1 MKKSFMYIFLFLIF
15 VVFIGKILVKSEKIR
30 GFFIV
35 HTIPVMRVANE
46 DGTGLVNF
54 TYLNIMRYKLM
65 SENIFVELPEDKV
78 EKVEDIE
85 KNEVIYEENQAIIED
100 VDIPQVKSVTLDWKN
115 ELRNDTKYKI
125 DIEKLKNEDLK
136 FNLKKKDT
144 EVIIYHTHT
153 TETYSKDKSLDYE
166 ASGEFRTLDKNANVV
181 RVGEKIK
188 KCLEANNVGV
198 YHDTEYYD
206 YPSYNLS
213 YSKAGKAILNLVKKY
228 TSAKIVLDVHRDA
241 LGTGEQ
247 IYRPVVNIDGKDT
260 AQILLVVGTNQGG
273 LSHAN
278 WRENLKFALKLQQVA
293 NEKYPGFCRYVSL
306 RKERFNQQV
315 SNGAIIVEMGATGN
329 TMEEVLRA
337 GELFSEILLE
347 VAE

>member
-1 MKKSFMYIFLFLIF
+1 MKKSFMYIFLFIIF
-15 VVFIGKILVKSEKIR
+15 VSLLGNVLVQSEKMR
-30 GFFIV
+30 NFFV
-35 HTIPVMRVANE
+35 MHTIPVMKIVDE
-46 DGTGLVNF
+46 SSTGIITF
-54 TYLNIMRYKLM
+54 THLNIVRYKLM
-65 SENIFVELPEDKV
+65 SENIFIELPEDKAEV
-78 EKVEDIE
+78 VEDIE
-85 KNEVIYEENQAIIED
+85 KNEVVEIKEEEID
-100 VDIPQVKSVTLDWKN
+100 TPQVKSVTLDWKN
-115 ELRNDTKYKI
+115 ELRNETKYKI
-125 DIEKLKNEDLK
+125 DVDKLKNEELK
-136 FNLKKKDT
+136 FGLKKKDT

-153 TETYSKDKSLDYE
+153 TETYSKDKDFDYE

-188 KCLEANNVGV
+188 ECLEKNNVGV

-228 TSAKIVLDVHRDA
+228 SNAKVVLDIHRDA
-241 LGTGEQ
+241 LGTGDQ
-247 IYRPVVNIDGKDT
+247 IYRPVVNINGEDT

-273 LSHAN
+273 LNHPN

-347 VAE
+347 VAD

>member
-1 MKKSFMYIFLFLIF
+1 MKKSFMYIFLFIIF
-15 VVFIGKILVKSEKIR
+15 ISLLGNVLVQSEKMR
-30 GFFIV
+30 NFFV
-35 HTIPVMRVANE
+35 MHTIPAMKIVDE
-46 DGTGLVNF
+46 SSTGIITF
-54 TYLNIMRYKLM
+54 THLNIIRYKLM
-65 SENIFVELPEDKV
+65 SENIFIELPEDKV
-78 EKVEDIE
+78 EVVEDIE
-85 KNEVIYEENQAIIED
+85 KNEVVEIKEEEID
-100 VDIPQVKSVTLDWKN
+100 TPQVKSVTLDWKN
-115 ELRNDTKYKI
+115 ELRNETKYKI
-125 DIEKLKNEDLK
+125 DVDKLKNEDLK
-136 FNLKKKDT
+136 FGLKKKNT

-153 TETYSKDKSLDYE
+153 TETYSKDKDFDYE

-188 KCLEANNVGV
+188 ECLEKNNVGV

-213 YSKAGKAILNLVKKY
+213 YSKAGKAILNLLKKY
-228 TSAKIVLDVHRDA
+228 SNAKVVLDIHRDA
-241 LGTGEQ
+241 LGTGDQ
-247 IYRPVVNIDGKDT
+247 IYRPVVNINGEDT

-273 LSHAN
+273 LNHPN

-347 VAE
+347 VAD

>member
-1 MKKSFMYIFLFLIF
+1 MKKSFMYIFLFIIF
-15 VVFIGKILVKSEKIR
+15 IVFIGNMLIKNEKAR
-30 GFFIV
+30 NFFVV
-35 HTIPVMRVANE
+35 HTIPIMKIADE
-46 DGTGLVNF
+46 DNNSLV
-54 TYLNIMRYKLM
+54 TLTHLNIIRYKLM

-78 EKVEDIE
+78 EMVEDIE
-85 KNEVIYEENQAIIED
+85 KNEVIYEGNQEVTEEI
-100 VDIPQVKSVTLDWKN
+100 DIPQVKSVTLDWKN
-115 ELRNDTKYKI
+115 ELRNETKYKI
-125 DIEKLKNEDLK
+125 DVEKLKSEDLK

-153 TETYSKDKSLDYE
+153 TETYSKDKNLDYE

-188 KCLEANNVGV
+188 ECLEENNVGV

-241 LGTGEQ
+241 LGSGDQ
-247 IYRPVVNIDGKDT
+247 IYRPVVNINGKDT

-273 LSHAN
+273 LNHPN
-278 WRENLKFALKLQQVA
+278 WKENLKFALKLQQVA

-315 SNGAIIVEMGATGN
+315 SNGALIVEMGATGN

>member
-1 MKKSFMYIFLFLIF
+1 MKKSFMYIFLFIIF
-15 VVFIGKILVKSEKIR
+15 VSLLGNVLVQSEKMR
-30 GFFIV
+30 NFFV
-35 HTIPVMRVANE
+35 MHTIPVMKIVDE
-46 DGTGLVNF
+46 SSTGIITF
-54 TYLNIMRYKLM
+54 THLNIVRYKLM
-65 SENIFVELPEDKV
+65 SENIFIELPEDKAEV
-78 EKVEDIE
+78 VEDIE
-85 KNEVIYEENQAIIED
+85 KNEVVEIKEEEID
-100 VDIPQVKSVTLDWKN
+100 TPQVKSVTLDWKN
-115 ELRNDTKYKI
+115 ELRNETKYKI
-125 DIEKLKNEDLK
+125 DVDKLKNEELK
-136 FNLKKKDT
+136 FGLKKKDT

-153 TETYSKDKSLDYE
+153 TETYSKDKDFDYE

-188 KCLEANNVGV
+188 ECLEKNNVGV

-228 TSAKIVLDVHRDA
+228 SNAKVVLDIHRDA
-241 LGTGEQ
+241 LGTGDQ
-247 IYRPVVNIDGKDT
+247 IYRPVVNINGEDT

-273 LSHAN
+273 LNHPN

-337 GELFSEILLE
+337 GELFSEVLLE
-347 VAE
+347 VAD

>member
-1 MKKSFMYIFLFLIF
+1 MKKSFMYIFLFIIF
-15 VVFIGKILVKSEKIR
+15 ISLLGNVLVQSEKMR
-30 GFFIV
+30 NFFV
-35 HTIPVMRVANE
+35 MHTIPVMKIVDE
-46 DGTGLVNF
+46 SSTGIITF
-54 TYLNIMRYKLM
+54 THLNIIRYKLM
-65 SENIFVELPEDKV
+65 SENIFIELPEDKV
-78 EKVEDIE
+78 EVVEDIE
-85 KNEVIYEENQAIIED
+85 KNEVVEIKEEEID
-100 VDIPQVKSVTLDWKN
+100 TPQVKSVTLDWKN
-115 ELRNDTKYKI
+115 ELRNETKYKI
-125 DIEKLKNEDLK
+125 DVDKLKNEDLK
-136 FNLKKKDT
+136 FGLKKKNT

-153 TETYSKDKSLDYE
+153 TETYSKDKDFDYE

-188 KCLEANNVGV
+188 ECLEKNNVGV

-213 YSKAGKAILNLVKKY
+213 YSKAGKAILNLLKKY
-228 TSAKIVLDVHRDA
+228 SNAKVVLDIHRDA
-241 LGTGEQ
+241 LGTGDQ
-247 IYRPVVNIDGKDT
+247 IYRPVVNINGEDT

-273 LSHAN
+273 LNHPN

-347 VAE
+347 VAD